1 MTFPQFLEKK
11 FLEWQSEQGGRR
23 TVSDFAKYLGV
34 KQSSVSMWWTGAN
47 VPSKESIDKLADKLG
62 IEVYDALGVPRP
74 NENLYYVT
82 KHFEKVPDKLQKAIR
97 EQIEK
102 YLTGE

>member
-1 MTFPQFLEKK
+1 MTFRQFLQLK
-11 FLEWQSEQGGRR
+11 FLEWQQQSGGRKKVWEFAEWIG
-23 TVSDFAKYLGV
+23 VS
-34 KQSSVSMWWTGAN
+34 QSTISMWWNGKRLPEGENITKL
-47 VPSKESIDKLADKLG
+47 VDKFG
-62 IEVYDALGVPRP
+62 MEVYDVLGLPRP